1 MVRLPPATRKRHTP
15 AQSLGRTIGASNL
28 ERLVRVVL
36 PPDITFHDH
45 VTFRLTLD
53 LRDTLEPVVLDLAD
67 YAPTIGT
74 AAAEVIGIG

>member
-1 MVRLPPATRKRHTP
+1 
-15 AQSLGRTIGASNL
+15 
-28 ERLVRVVL
+28 VRVVL